1 MTQSASTPFLALDS
15 ASFILPD
22 GTTLLSGLS
31 EQFDMRHTGLVGRN
45 GVGKSVLARLLAGT
59 LAPSSG
65 RCIRVGSVHYLSQQV
80 DQVDN
85 GAWGSVARLAGVQH
99 VFDALAR
106 IDAGSIAEE
115 DFDLVG
121 ERWDLPARLRHALD
135 GAGLGHVRAD
145 TPADQLSGGEA
156 MRVALLGVML
166 SDADFLI
173 LDEPTNHL
181 DGAGRQALAEQL
193 RGWKRGLIVVTH
205 DRALLGQMERI
216 VELSPQGLRSYGGNY
231 AFYAAA
237 RAAEQDAAVRA
248 FDHARQ
254 HRQREE
260 RAMRAQCERQQRRQA
275 QGAHEGRTA
284 NQAKVLLGRQ
294 KERSEQSAGRLRLQH
309 AQARRDLGE
318 RVRDAARAVGED
330 TAVRLHA
337 TPVDAAAQRRTAL
350 LAELVDVELPF
361 AAPALR
367 RISLVITGGQRIGIT
382 GPNGSGKSTLLK
394 VIAGALAPQAG
405 RVARDPACAWLDQ
418 RLGTLD
424 PGRSTVDQLLLRNRS
439 TGQDR
444 LRTYLAQIG
453 LDARKVAQP
462 TGQLSG
468 GERLKAALACAL
480 YADPPA
486 RLLLLD
492 EPGNHLDLASLEAL
506 EAMLGQYAGA
516 LVVVSHDEV
525 FLERLGLTHRLEAT
539 PAGWRQRL
547 L

>member
-1 MTQSASTPFLALDS
+1 MTHPFLALDS

-22 GTTLLSGLS
+22 GRPLLSGLT
-31 EQFDMRHTGLVGRN
+31 EAFDTRHTGLVGRN
-45 GVGKSVLARLLAGT
+45 GIGKSVLAQLLAGM

-65 RCIRVGSVHYLSQQV
+65 SCLREGRVHYLSQQV
-80 DQVDN
+80 DQARD
-85 GAWGSVARLAGVQH
+85 GTVAALAGVQD
-99 VFDALAR
+99 VLDALAR
-106 IDAGSIAEE
+106 IEAGSIAEA
-115 DFDLVG
+115 DFALVG

-135 GAGLGHVRAD
+135 QAGLGHLDAA
-145 TPADQLSGGEA
+145 TPAGRLSGGEA
-156 MRVALLGVML
+156 MRVALLGAML

-181 DGAGRQALAEQL
+181 DGPSRQALAAQL
-193 RGWKRGLIVVTH
+193 RAWRRGLIVVSH

-216 VELSPQGLRSYGGNY
+216 VELSPQGLRSYGGNVD
-231 AFYAAA
+231 FYLEA
-237 RAAEQDAAVRA
+237 RAAEQAGALHELG
-248 FDHARQ
+248 HARQ
-254 HRQREE
+254 ALQREE
-260 RAMRAQCERQQRRQA
+260 RAMREQHELQQRRQA
-275 QGAHEGRTA
+275 QGAREGKAA
-284 NQAKVLLGRQ
+284 NQAKILLGRQ
-294 KERSEQSAGRLRLQH
+294 KERSENSSGRLRQQH
-309 AQARRDLGE
+309 EEARRQLHE
-318 RVRDAARAVGED
+318 RVREAAHGLRED
-330 TAVRLHA
+330 GAVRLHA
-337 TPVDAAAQRRTAL
+337 TQVAAVAQRRVV
-350 LAELVDVELPF
+350 ELIDAELPF

-367 RISLVITGGQRIGIT
+367 TISLVVTGRQRIGIT
-382 GPNGSGKSTLLK
+382 GPNGCGKSTLLK
-394 VIAGALAPQAG
+394 VIAGELAPLSG
-405 RVARDPACAWLDQ
+405 RAVRDPACAWLDQ

-424 PGRSTVDQLLLRNRS
+424 PGRSTIEQLLARNRS

-453 LDARKVAQP
+453 LDARQVAQP

-492 EPGNHLDLASLEAL
+492 EPGNHLDLASMAAL
-506 EAMLGQYAGA
+506 EAMLRQYAGA

-539 PAGWRQRL
+539 AAGWRQRL

>member
-1 MTQSASTPFLALDS
+1 MTYPHLALDS

-22 GTTLLSGLS
+22 GRLLLSGLT
-31 EQFDMRHTGLVGRN
+31 EHFDTRHTGLVGRN
-45 GVGKSVLARLLAGT
+45 GVGKSVLARLLAGE

-65 RCIRVGSVHYLSQQV
+65 RCIRAGRVHYLSQQIDHV
-80 DQVDN
+80 IS
-85 GAWGSVARLAGVQH
+85 GSLAALAGVQD
-99 VFDALAR
+99 VLDALAR
-106 IDAGSIAEE
+106 IDGGGIDPL
-115 DFDLVG
+115 DFDMVG

-135 GAGLGHVRAD
+135 QAGLGHLDAA
-145 TPADQLSGGEA
+145 TPARSLSGGEA
-156 MRVALLGVML
+156 MRVALLGAML

-181 DGAGRQALAEQL
+181 DGASRQALASQL
-193 RGWKRGLIVVTH
+193 RAWKRGLIVVSH

-231 AFYAAA
+231 DFHVAA
-237 RAAEQDAAVRA
+237 RAAEQDSAAREL
-248 FDHARQ
+248 DHARQ
-254 HRQREE
+254 SMQREE
-260 RAMRAQCERQQRRQA
+260 RAMREQCERQQRRQA
-275 QGAHEGRTA
+275 QGAREGKAA
-284 NQAKVLLGRQ
+284 NQARILLGRQ
-294 KERSEQSAGRLRLQH
+294 KERSENSAGRLRQQHEEAREALQ
-309 AQARRDLGE
+309 Q
-318 RVRDAARAVGED
+318 RVRVAARHLHDEG
-330 TAVRLHA
+330 TVRLHA
-337 TPVDAAAQRRTAL
+337 TAVDAAAGRRVVAL
-350 LAELVDVELPF
+350 EDVELPF

-367 RISLVITGGQRIGIT
+367 RLSLVVTGRQRIGLT

-394 VIAGALAPQAG
+394 VIAGELAPLAG
-405 RVARDPACAWLDQ
+405 CVTRDPACAWLDQ
-418 RLGTLD
+418 RLQTLD
-424 PGRSTVDQLLLRNRS
+424 PARSTIEQLLERNRG

-453 LDARKVAQP
+453 LDAHKVAQP

-492 EPGNHLDLASLEAL
+492 EPGNHLDLASLVAL
-506 EAMLGQYAGA
+506 EAMLAQYGGA

-539 PAGWRQRL
+539 AAGWQLRL